1 MTEWSTPHLKLILIG
16 NSGVGKSSFMTR
28 FVDHRFTNLYR
39 ATIGLD
45 FLTKEITIDK
55 RTAILQIWDTAGTE
69 RFHSLGTALY
79 RGAHCCLLVFDV
91 TSSASFTAL
100 EGWRKEFLLQ
110 ACPSD
115 PKGFPFVVLGNK
127 IDLENRKVSP
137 KEAQQWCSDIGAEYF
152 ECSAKEDI
160 DVNKTF
166 QSAARAALHS
176 KVILQILKTI
186 SRLYRIN
193 PRHQME
199 NATVEARLSTKDK
212 VLPAVT
218 SSTSKFMCMCKGL
231 TCI

>member
-1 MTEWSTPHLKLILIG
+1 MTEWSTQHLKVILIG

-55 RTAILQIWDTAGTE
+55 RSAILQIWDTAGTE
-69 RFHSLGTALY
+69 RFQSLGTTLY

-100 EGWRKEFLLQ
+100 EGWKKEFLLQ

-115 PKGFPFVVLGNK
+115 PKGFPFIVLGNK

-137 KEAQQWCSDIGAEYF
+137 KEAQQWCSDIGAEYY

-160 DVNKTF
+160 DVDKTF
-166 QSAARAALHS
+166 HSAARAALQYLKSHS
-176 KVILQILKTI
+176 ADIEDDIQIIQNQPKT
-186 SRLYRIN
+186 SN
-193 PRHQME
+193 GKCH
-199 NATVEARLSTKDK
+199 
-212 VLPAVT
+212 
-218 SSTSKFMCMCKGL
+218 C
-231 TCI
+231 